1 MRNYN
6 TGRGQRRVVIQPEE
20 DVVVKDSSDGPGFKV
35 TVSGDYAIRSTPSAN
50 TSLLGNYFFYLT
62 IVFGLI
68 TT

>member
-1 MRNYN
+1 M
-6 TGRGQRRVVIQPEE
+6 IQPEE